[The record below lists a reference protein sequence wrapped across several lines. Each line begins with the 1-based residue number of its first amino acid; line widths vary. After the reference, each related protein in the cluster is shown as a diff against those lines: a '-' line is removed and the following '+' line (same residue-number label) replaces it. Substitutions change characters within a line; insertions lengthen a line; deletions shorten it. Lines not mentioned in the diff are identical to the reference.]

1 MTKKLMSI
9 GILII
14 LMVNLFPIIGNGVQ
28 ASSDI
33 AIISSTNITAS
44 DAKKWAESKGATSTF
59 ISLADL
65 YWAYA
70 SSCGGVNPAVAYA
83 QAAVE
88 TGYGKFG
95 GVLDASYKN
104 PCGLKNSAGG
114 GDYDPSAH
122 KVFSSWDAGVQAQL
136 DHLALYAG
144 ASGYPRNNTGDPRHF
159 AYLKGKATTVLGLGG
174 NWAPRSSYGS
184 KVLNL
189 YNEMEAIAGTTPS
202 SYSPVVNNNNTQEIN
217 NSYIPNRGSSSVN
230 IIKKITYDNIGSIDI
245 SDAMSSASNTL
256 DVKGWALSKS
266 GIKEIKIYVNNNY
279 VKSADY
285 GQARKDIAK
294 QYGQYSEASNCG
306 YSTSLDISDFP
317 EGEITLKIVQVGNDN
332 TEYSVEKKVF
342 INKNGSMINIDAPNG
357 EKGIKGNLMII
368 SGWMLNKEEI
378 KEINIY
384 LDDKYIGKANY
395 GVTRKDIGKLF
406 SNYKN
411 DNSGYSAIIN
421 LSQKGTGTK
430 HLKIEQ
436 VTVSGIKSTV
446 TKQIVIPEGLDD
458 NEIVKN
464 ISILDD
470 IMSLNSEA
478 ASENNKYC

>member
-1 MTKKLMSI
+1 MKKKLMSI

-14 LMVNLFPIIGNGVQ
+14 LMFSLFSIVDKGVQ
-28 ASSDI
+28 ASSDV
-33 AIISSTNITAS
+33 AIISSTGITVS
-44 DAKKWAESKGATSTF
+44 DAKRWAESKGATSTF

-65 YWAYA
+65 YWVYA
-70 SSCGGVNPAVAYA
+70 GSCGGVNPAVAYA

-88 TGYGKFG
+88 TGYGKFT

-114 GDYDPSAH
+114 GDYDPNAH
-122 KVFSSWDAGVQAQL
+122 KVFSSWDAGVQAHL

-144 ASGYPRNNTGDPRHF
+144 ASGYPRSNTGDPRHF
-159 AYLKGKATTVLGLGG
+159 AYLKGKATTVLGLSG
-174 NWAPRSSYGS
+174 NWAPSSSYGS

-202 SYSPVVNNNNTQEIN
+202 SYTQATTS
-217 NSYIPNRGSSSVN
+217 SYTPNRGSSSVN
-230 IIKKITYDNIGSIDI
+230 IIKKVTYDNIGKIDTP
-245 SDAMSSASNTL
+245 DVMDSASNNL
-256 DVKGWALSKS
+256 DIRGWALCKS
-266 GIKEIKIYVNNNY
+266 GIKEVKVYINNNY
-279 VKSADY
+279 IKSADY
-285 GQARKDIAK
+285 GQARNDVKK
-294 QYGQYSEASNCG
+294 EYGQYSEAGKCG
-306 YSTSLDISDFP
+306 YSTSLDISELP
-317 EGEITLKIVQVGNDN
+317 EGEVTLKIVQVGNDD

-342 INKNGSMINIDAPNG
+342 INKNGSIINIDTPNG
-357 EKGIKGNLMII
+357 ENGIKGSLMII

-395 GVTRKDIGKLF
+395 GIAREDIAKSF
-406 SNYKN
+406 SSYNN

-430 HLKIEQ
+430 NLKIEQ

-446 TKQIVIPEGLDD
+446 TKQIVIPEGID
-458 NEIVKN
+458 ERIIVKN

-470 IMSLNSEA
+470 VISLNSEA
-478 ASENNKYC
+478 ASKNKYC